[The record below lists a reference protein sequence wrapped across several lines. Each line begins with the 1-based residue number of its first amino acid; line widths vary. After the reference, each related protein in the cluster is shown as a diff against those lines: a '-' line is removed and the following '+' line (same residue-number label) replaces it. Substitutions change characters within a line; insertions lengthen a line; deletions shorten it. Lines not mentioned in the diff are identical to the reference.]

1 MSVFGRNE
9 WFIRQKAQPALLF
22 ELKLPDYV
30 KDFFKCEMKGIFK
43 SENDSCAVVIS
54 LCVDKDG

>member
-9 WFIRQKAQPALLF
+9 WFIRQKAQPALSF

-30 KDFFKCEMKGIFK
+30 KVGNKRHI
-43 SENDSCAVVIS
+43 
-54 LCVDKDG
+54 

>member
-22 ELKLPDYV
+22 ELKLPDYL

-43 SENDSCAVVIS
+43 SENDSCAVVI
-54 LCVDKDG
+54 

>member
-43 SENDSCAVVIS
+43 SENDIKSIAVVI
-54 LCVDKDG
+54 